1 MELCIQFLKSPQF
14 TPMENLPKGIS
25 LVCYRGHQTHV
36 FKVKYGFKKG
46 GRFLEDLSDTDIKDL
61 YSYTSTSLS
70 LDKINKFTEARIN

>member
-1 MELCIQFLKSPQF
+1 MKLVKKSLF
-14 TPMENLPKGIS
+14 KITNNNNNVRDCTLEAIER
-25 LVCYRGHQTHV
+25 YHQTHV